1 MATKKS
7 RTSNKKPSSN
17 QNKILA
23 LVLVLLFIGL
33 GVFLVLK
40 SFAGASTGNPVVYNT
55 PSLLSPGNSST
66 SVLAL
71 RRFLYEDTGFDSG
84 SSYSSTIYDPSLVQA
99 VKNFQSFFKVTVDGI
114 VGPQTWSALFKIYDY
129 KLSQAGG
136 KELIGDGPKVISTQA
151 AYGGALIRVYCPT
164 GANGV
169 RYSAVTIYERAYQ
182 KSGAARCGTDG
193 TAYVGIS
200 YNNSTALL
208 KGQHVYEMYGVP
220 DGSKG
225 IGGISHLTFVTMSF

>member
-1 MATKKS
+1 MAIKQS
-7 RTSNKKPSSN
+7 RTSNKKSN
-17 QNKILA
+17 DKQKKLLA

-40 SFAGASTGNPVVYNT
+40 SFAGASTGNPVIYNT

-66 SVLAL
+66 GVLAL
-71 RRFLYEDTGFDSG
+71 RRYLYEDTGFDSS
-84 SSYSSTIYDPSLVQA
+84 SSYSSTVYDSSLLQA
-99 VKNFQSFFKVTVDGI
+99 VKNFQSFFKLTADGI
-114 VGPQTWSALFKIYDY
+114 VGPQTWSELFKVYNS
-129 KLSQAGG
+129 KLAQSGG
-136 KELIGDGPKVISTQA
+136 KNLIGDGPKVISTQA

-182 KSGAARCGTDG
+182 KSGAASCGTDG